1 MGRIDEDNF
10 YDIDEIISDAFSY
23 SIIINKLHISFYLFK
38 KYEDDVY
45 GNKYICIK
53 AIIDSFRL
61 DATSV
66 YQLMYLE
73 ERLFILEKFMSH
85 IDYKMGFEF
94 LTVVHHQ
101 IMDEPTEN
109 FLVYWSNP
117 LKIILMFLNLSIH
130 ISSKHKNLIFKAKK
144 FRSTLWDYANA
155 IIESSLNISDV
166 EDMLT
171 DRNYSGIQIIDMIAY
186 LDIIEIL
193 QNPMLDSIIS
203 NMYKGPY
210 QREIFLRK

>member
-1 MGRIDEDNF
+1 MIYYEQLQTFELLLFRNKESKSKVKEEAAKALDELPMGRIDDDNF

-101 IMDEPTEN
+101 IMDEPKEN
-109 FLVYWSNP
+109 FLVY
-117 LKIILMFLNLSIH
+117 
-130 ISSKHKNLIFKAKK
+130 
-144 FRSTLWDYANA
+144 
-155 IIESSLNISDV
+155 
-166 EDMLT
+166 
-171 DRNYSGIQIIDMIAY
+171 
-186 LDIIEIL
+186 
-193 QNPMLDSIIS
+193 
-203 NMYKGPY
+203 
-210 QREIFLRK
+210 